1 VRTIAWAQLSTTIL
15 ITGGNRGL
23 GFEAGRQ
30 LIALGHDVWLDARD
44 KQRGEAAADLP
55 GARFVQLDVT
65 DAESVWDAAG
75 QVGSDPGGLDVLVNN
90 AGIGSSSKTAKGTTT
105 ADVAKTYET
114 NVIGLARETHAFLPL
129 LLASRHGVIDNVGS
143 GLGSLTRMS
152 DPSTHES
159 QFPRVDYGSSKSAV
173 SMLTVQ
179 CALPLPELRVNVV
192 NPGWTATDFTD
203 HQGTQT
209 VDEGVIAVVTAATL
223 GTDGPTGTFIDRY
236 GNVPS

>member
-1 VRTIAWAQLSTTIL
+1 VSTIL

-30 LIALGHDVWLDARD
+30 LVGLGHDVWLSARD
-44 KQRGEAAADLP
+44 EQRGKAAAELL

-65 DAESVWDAAG
+65 DGESVWAAAE
-75 QVGSDPGGLDVLVNN
+75 QVGSGPGGLDVLVNN
-90 AGIGSSSKTAKGTTT
+90 AGIGSPHKAAEEITA
-105 ADVAKTYET
+105 ADVALLYET
-114 NVIGLARETHAFLPL
+114 NVIGLVRVTHAFLPL
-129 LLASRHGVIDNVGS
+129 LLASPNGVIVNVGS

-152 DPSTHES
+152 DPTTHES

-179 CALPLPELRVNVV
+179 YALLLPHLRVNVV

-209 VDEGVIAVVTAATL
+209 VGEGVIAIVKAATL
-223 GTDGPTGTFIDRY
+223 GPDGPTGTFIDRY
-236 GNVPS
+236 GNVPW

>member
-1 VRTIAWAQLSTTIL
+1 MSTIL

-30 LIALGHDVWLDARD
+30 LIALGHDVWLGARD
-44 KQRGEAAADLP
+44 EQRGKAAADLL

-65 DAESVWDAAG
+65 DAESVWAAAG
-75 QVGSDPGGLDVLVNN
+75 QVGSDPAGLDVLVNN
-90 AGIGSSSKTAKGTTT
+90 AGIGSPAKTAKEITA
-105 ADVAKTYET
+105 ADVAKIYET
-114 NVIGLARETHAFLPL
+114 NVIGLVRVTHAFLPL
-129 LLASRHGVIDNVGS
+129 LLASPHGVIVNVGS

-179 CALPLPELRVNVV
+179 YALLLPELRVNVV

-209 VDEGVIAVVTAATL
+209 VEEGVIAIVEAATL
-223 GTDGPTGTFIDRY
+223 GPDGPTGTFIDRY
-236 GNVPS
+236 GNVPW